1 MRIYPGTTVD
11 YEFAELG
18 TLGYS
23 GTLND
28 RQFAALRAEGLTNS
42 LPDMFGAAP
51 LSFPI
56 NLTVNNAGA
65 EAGDASGWTAASGGA
80 LWTSIDTV
88 TTGFPPTIYAGSRY
102 FSAGDNANARMY
114 QDVDVTSY
122 AAAIDAGMVVAEFTT
137 RFTVAD
143 NSYDY
148 YSMFIRALDAS
159 DTVLSSKSQEE
170 LTIKEYASG
179 WFLEDVN
186 MLLPANTRKVRI
198 EVHATRVVGT
208 ANDVNFDAA
217 SLTLY
222 GTSQRITPTYGA
234 TVGRGNRTS
243 LITLS
248 TDNLLGF
255 GTLSTLVDGSIGNG
269 WFFNG
274 ATGDGTGWILFD
286 FGSGNSFVIDEF
298 IWKQQNTATHGV
310 WKFEGSNDNSS
321 WTQIGSDFTLTA
333 GLIQPGGAN
342 DTAYRYYRLRSMS
355 GARSASPYL
364 YEILFRAK

>member
-1 MRIYPGTTVD
+1 MIIINPFKVMAGGIS
-11 YEFAELG
+11 FNPP
-18 TLGYS
+18 YS
-23 GTLND
+23 LP
-28 RQFAALRAEGLTNS
+28 LTN
-42 LPDMFGAAP
+42 P
-51 LSFPI
+51 
-56 NLTVNNAGA
+56 GA
-65 EAGDASGWTAASGGA
+65 EAGDASGWTAASGGV
-80 LWTSIDTV
+80 LWTSINTI
-88 TTGFPPTIYAGSRY
+88 TIGFPPTIYAGSRY
-102 FSAGDNANARMY
+102 FSAGNNANARMY
-114 QDVDVTSY
+114 QDVDVAAY

-137 RFTVAD
+137 RFTVYD
-143 NSYDY
+143 NSSDY

-170 LTIKEYASG
+170 LTIKEYAAG

-198 EVHATRVVGT
+198 EVHATRVTGAT
-208 ANDVNFDAA
+208 NDVSFDAA

-234 TVGRGNRTS
+234 TISRGNRTS

-248 TDNLLGF
+248 TTNLVGF
-255 GTLSTLVDGSIGNG
+255 GTLSTLVDGSLSNG

-286 FGSGNSFVIDEF
+286 FGSGNSFIIDEF

-333 GLIQPGGAN
+333 GLVQPGGAN
-342 DTAYRYYRLRSMS
+342 NTAYRYYRLRSMS
-355 GARSASPYL
+355 GTRSASPYL